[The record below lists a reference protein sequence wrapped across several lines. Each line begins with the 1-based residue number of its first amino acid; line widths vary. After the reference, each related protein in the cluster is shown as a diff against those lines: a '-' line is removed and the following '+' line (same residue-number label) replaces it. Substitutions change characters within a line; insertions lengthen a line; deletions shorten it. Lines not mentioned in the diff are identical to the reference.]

1 MLQPSNELTKFGIS
15 DAVTRSFAEH
25 SAPELV
31 NYLDLLPGEVGNGT
45 NLPLDGA
52 VEHDQRAVL
61 YYVSVDRLSAAPA
74 DRERELVRLN
84 RSIASRGERAYLA
97 IVTPGRLEVTSVRLG
112 EVSPTWQRFDAD
124 HHDAINFY
132 SNLVHGKIAG
142 QDADDPDLVFDE
154 MYKLL
159 LTGADAIAHRIGRD
173 NVLSLVGRA
182 LFFRFLCDRHVIS
195 ENDRTNICS
204 TAADLL
210 ACFDNSE
217 NAYRTSRWLD
227 ETFNGHFLP
236 FRERGTRQFFEDLN
250 RSAMVFPNL
259 KAIVRGLEPLG
270 NSQYQHRFDWAAFD
284 FAHVPVGLLSQV
296 YEAFSWKWDPRNS
309 EETSVHY
316 TPRNIAVTL
325 VEEAFAALGNP
336 HQAKVLDPACGAGVF
351 LVLAFRR
358 LYMEHWKASGT
369 RPDTEII
376 RQILETQLCGFDI
389 SESALR
395 LAALSLYLTAIE
407 LDPSP
412 IPPEKLKF
420 KDLDGLVLFNHR
432 RPSDPETGP
441 VLGSIRSDIG
451 NQFDS
456 HFNLVLCN
464 PPWSSI
470 DNDDVVQGLD
480 SASKEIVIRKNE
492 ELGHAYQNP
501 RGEPDLPFL
510 WKATQWCRPSGQI
523 AMVLPARIL
532 FRQGDVATQTRT
544 SLFRLIRF
552 TGIVNC
558 SNVRRTKVWPDMDQP
573 FMLTFARNEVPEADS
588 TFWFVSP
595 QADYSLNRLGDLRID
610 AHSANVVSTEEVIQ
624 NFWLLKTLTVATTLD
639 VAIVKKVRYSHGIS
653 LDSYWQENLGLTSRQ
668 GYSVEG
674 EPQKDASLMHVLLD
688 AGRAN
693 ELVSRFSIVPSK
705 CQPFSHKTL
714 RRNLYINDGPD
725 PLRVYR
731 APILLLKQSLPDDRR
746 NGNALTSNVDIA
758 FNKSF
763 YGYSATGH
771 PDAAILIQYLHILCH
786 AKLWL
791 HFALCVSAKLGFER
805 TYFYKEDLDGFPVIP
820 LDSLSASERSQI
832 KLLATK
838 LEADDDSVLQ
848 SIDAFIGRLY
858 KLTQRDLQ
866 VIDDTLAV
874 RNPHDELGVRGS
886 TPPTTDEVKG
896 FCSELRTAIRPF
908 AKRVGREIRVTETGD
923 QSEAD
928 AFRFVVVSVTDGA
941 NVSMADVQ
949 KLILSL
955 ADRTGA
961 SMIIQAEENCLLV
974 GILNQYRYWTKSRAR
989 LLAAEILR
997 NHFANFEDWKGP

>member
-1 MLQPSNELTKFGIS
+1 MNPATELKKFGIS

-31 NYLDLLPGEVGNGT
+31 NYLDLIPGEIGDGT
-45 NLPLDGA
+45 PLPLDGA

-61 YYVSVDRLSAAPA
+61 YYVSEDRLSISPT
-74 DRERELVRLN
+74 DRETELARLN

-97 IVTPGRLEVTSVRLG
+97 IVKPGRLEVTPVRLG
-112 EVSPTWQRFDAD
+112 EVSPAWQRFDAD
-124 HHDAINFY
+124 HHEAINFY

-182 LFFRFLCDRHVIS
+182 LFFRFLCDRGVIS
-195 ENDRTNICS
+195 ENDRPKICS
-204 TAADLL
+204 TAVDLRG
-210 ACFDNSE
+210 CFDNSE

-236 FRERGTRQFFEDLN
+236 FREPGTRRFFEDLN

-270 NSQYQHRFDWAAFD
+270 NSQFQQRFDWAAFD

-296 YEAFSWKWDPRNS
+296 YEAFSWKWDRSNS

-325 VEEAFAALGNP
+325 VEEAFAALSNP
-336 HQAKVLDPACGAGVF
+336 HEARVLDPACGAGVF

-358 LYMEHWKASGT
+358 LYMEHWKASGI
-369 RPDTEII
+369 RPDTEVI
-376 RQILETQLCGFDI
+376 RKILETQLCGFDI

-407 LDPSP
+407 LDPNPS
-412 IPPEKLKF
+412 PPEKLKF
-420 KDLDGLVLFNHR
+420 RVLDDLVLFNHR
-432 RPSDPETGP
+432 LASDPETGP

-451 NQFDS
+451 NQFDAQ
-456 HFNLVLCN
+456 FDLVLCN

-470 DNDDVVQGLD
+470 DSEEIIDGLD
-480 SASKEIVIRKNE
+480 SASKEIVTRRNE
-492 ELGHAYQNP
+492 VLGRAYQNP

-510 WKATQWCRPSGQI
+510 WKATQWCRPNGQI

-558 SNVRRTKVWPDMDQP
+558 SNVRKTNVWPDMDQP
-573 FMLTFARNEVPEADS
+573 FMLAFGRNEIPEVDS

-595 QADYSLNRLGDLRID
+595 QADYSVNWLGDLRVD
-610 AHSANVVSTEEVIQ
+610 AYSAHIVTTAETIEEP
-624 NFWLLKTLTVATTLD
+624 WLLKTLAIGTCLDTEVIRRLSASSTT
-639 VAIVKKVRYSHGIS
+639 S
-653 LDSYWQENLGLTSRQ
+653 LDNYWEGELGLTSRQ
-668 GYSVEG
+668 GYTVG
-674 EPQKDASLMHVLLD
+674 GTPQHDASLLQTLLD
-688 AGRAN
+688 VGDARDTTTK
-693 ELVSRFSIVPSK
+693 FSIDPAK
-705 CQPFSHKTL
+705 YQNFHRKTL
-714 RRNLYINDGPD
+714 YRTLLIKHHSD

-731 APILLLKQSLPDDRR
+731 APILLLRLRLPRQMEH
-746 NGNALTSNVDIA
+746 GAALISSYDIC

-763 YGYSATGH
+763 YGYSAHGH
-771 PDAAILIQYLHILCH
+771 PDATTLVQYLLLFAHSRI
-786 AKLWL
+786 WTY
-791 HFALCVSAKLGFER
+791 FALCTSSKLGVER
-805 TYFYKEDLDGFPVIP
+805 THFYKEDFDLCPIVR
-820 LDSLSASERSQI
+820 LDSLPSEALERIQYLASRLTAEDLTVFEDI
-832 KLLATK
+832 DKLFG
-838 LEADDDSVLQ
+838 DVY
-848 SIDAFIGRLY
+848 G
-858 KLTQRDLQ
+858 LTQRELQ
-866 VIDDTLAV
+866 VIDDTLTV
-874 RNPHDELGVRGS
+874 RNPHDELGIRGS
-886 TPPTTDEVKG
+886 TSPATTEVKA
-896 FCSELRTAIRPF
+896 FCSELRTAMRPF
-908 AKRVGREIRVTETGD
+908 AKRVGREIRVAEIGD
-923 QSEAD
+923 RSEGD
-928 AFRFVVVSVTDGA
+928 AFRFIAVFVTDGA
-941 NVSMADVQ
+941 AVSMADVQ

-961 SMIIQAEENCLLV
+961 SLIIQAEKNGLLV

-997 NHFANFEDWKGP
+997 DHFANFEDWEGP